1 MAPSTVARTYSVLRA
16 VLNLAIDRE
25 LLLRSPAR
33 GTRLPCAAAPQRRLP
48 SLADLVALAVAHP
61 DDYEPMW
68 LGAVLGRRWGEVAG
82 LRGGRVEVLRRTLT
96 VAESLSRGRTGRST
110 VTAPKSE
117 AGRRTLTVPAE
128 LATRLGDHL
137 AARGLTGA
145 HADSYVFV
153 APQGGPLRHSN
164 WLRQVWQPP
173 CVTAG
178 LGRVV
183 TVEGRRSK
191 RYEGPGFHDL
201 RRVNATALAAEGVDV
216 KTPQVRLGHSNP
228 SANAGALR
236 AVDGGGGQGGGRCPG
251 ARFLGARDERGVAG
265 RSRDG
270 RST

>member
-1 MAPSTVARTYSVLRA
+1 VSTGAGDWLEANPAKRESSLAREEIALIRHILPALGDRKVATIKPTDVQGVVDGWKAAMAPSTVARTYSVLRA

-33 GTRLPCAAAPQRRLP
+33 GTRLPCVAAPQRRLP
-48 SLADLVALAVAHP
+48 SLADLVALAEAHP

-68 LGAVLGRRWGEVAG
+68 LGAVLGLRWGEVAG
-82 LRGGRVEVLRRTLT
+82 LRGGRVDVLRRTLT

-128 LATRLGDHL
+128 LATMLGDHL

-145 HADSYVFV
+145 DADSYVFV

-164 WLRQVWQPP
+164 WLRRVWQPA

-178 LGRVV
+178 LGRMV

-191 RYEGPGFHDL
+191 RHEGPGFHDL
-201 RRVNATALAAEGVDV
+201 R
-216 KTPQVRLGHSNP
+216 
-228 SANAGALR
+228 AG
-236 AVDGGGGQGGGRCPG
+236 
-251 ARFLGARDERGVAG
+251 
-265 RSRDG
+265 
-270 RST
+270 